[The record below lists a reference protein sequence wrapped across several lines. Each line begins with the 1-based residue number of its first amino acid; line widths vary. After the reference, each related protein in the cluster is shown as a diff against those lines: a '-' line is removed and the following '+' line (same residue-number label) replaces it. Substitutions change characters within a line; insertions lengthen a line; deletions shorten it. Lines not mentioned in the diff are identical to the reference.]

1 VIDIFTSSE
10 HSYSI
15 EIGSEMLSSW
25 SDLVRKKL
33 KTDTIFILID
43 ENVWQY
49 HKQTLGP
56 WFESLATV
64 HTIHIVPSGE
74 RSKSLKEL
82 SSIYDFLLGNGVKR
96 SSTILVIG
104 GGVLGDVGGFAAAS
118 TLRGVSFI
126 QIPTTLLAMVDSSV
140 GGKTGINH
148 STGKNLIG
156 AFYQPDGVF
165 VDTHFLTTLPHKE
178 WLSGMGEVIK
188 YAAIK
193 KPDLFDRVFTLL
205 ADGVNPSSTEWI
217 PIITECVSIKAEI
230 VRADEFELGIRAY
243 LNFGHTF
250 AHAMEA
256 AMDYKELLH
265 GEAVFMGMIAATH
278 LSNSFGANLD
288 VNRLVRFKK
297 YLDPVWPA
305 PCMDFDKLVNLMGN
319 DKKNT
324 TEGITFVILDSW
336 GNPRKQ
342 TVTSRD
348 VILKA
353 LSSAV
358 DDIT

>member
-1 VIDIFTSSE
+1 VIEISTSSE
-10 HSYSI
+10 HSYNI
-15 EIGSEMLSSW
+15 DIGSKMLDSW
-25 SDLVRKKL
+25 TYVIRQQLRSDSFFVLV
-33 KTDTIFILID
+33 D
-43 ENVWQY
+43 ENVWQ
-49 HKQTLGP
+49 HHQLVLKP
-56 WFESLATV
+56 WFESIASKHVLHV
-64 HTIHIVPSGE
+64 VPSGE
-74 RSKSLKEL
+74 RSKSLTEL
-82 SSIYDFLLGNGVKR
+82 SAIFDFLLGNGVKR

-104 GGVLGDVGGFAAAS
+104 GGVIGDLGGFAAAS

-156 AFYQPDGVF
+156 AFNQPGAVF
-165 VDTHFLTTLPHKE
+165 IDTQFLTTLPQKE
-178 WLSGMGEVIK
+178 WLSGLGEVIK

-193 KPDLFDRVFTLL
+193 SPDLFDRVYELL
-205 ADGVNPSSTEWI
+205 SGGIQPSSQEWI
-217 PIITECVSIKAEI
+217 PIITDCVSIKADI
-230 VRADEFELGIRAY
+230 VRIDEFEQGIRAY

-265 GEAVFMGMIAATH
+265 GEAVFLGMIAATH

-288 VNRLVRFKK
+288 VHQLLRFKG
-297 YLDPVWPA
+297 YLNPVWPK
-305 PCMDFDKLVNLMGN
+305 PCMDFDNLINLMGN

-324 TEGITFVILDSW
+324 TEGITFVILDAW
-336 GNPRKQ
+336 GYPRKQ